1 MKLEHN
7 KLREKVEKAL
17 ENIGDLIKKE
27 RKRKDIKIAKL
38 SALAGVSSSVISD
51 LENHKGVMPNIYT
64 LVAIA
69 DALDLPDETFL
80 NVIWGNVAN
89 KKTLDNVGKQE
100 RLKAVL
106 SDYGL
111 KANYMDKVISQV
123 NYYISLENLDID
135 LKTIN
140 TIYETELSNGTKF
153 NNISLD
159 PVLIMEIK
167 KNADRIEKAKADLL

>member
-111 KANYMDKVISQV
+111 KANYIDKVINQI
-123 NYYISLENLDID
+123 NYYVSLENLDTD
-135 LKTIN
+135 FKTIN
-140 TIYETELSNGTKF
+140 AIVEMELASGTKLQ
-153 NNISLD
+153 NICLD
-159 PVLIMEIK
+159 STLILEIK
-167 KNADRIEKAKADLL
+167 KSIDRIAKAKADLS